1 VLPMVR
7 VDRLYLGPM
16 SAPDQLGSDKF
27 KPIVVLGRELLPAV
41 ASAPVSWACRRP
53 RPPML
58 LFAETKGHWSCFRNH
73 QATKQK
79 PKTT

>member
-27 KPIVVLGRELLPAV
+27 SLSLKLGSELLPETAV
-41 ASAPVSWACRRP
+41 FAWLSGPVRARLRLVK
-53 RPPML
+53 L
-58 LFAETKGHWSCFRNH
+58 LPWERSFFCLS
-73 QATKQK
+73 
-79 PKTT
+79 